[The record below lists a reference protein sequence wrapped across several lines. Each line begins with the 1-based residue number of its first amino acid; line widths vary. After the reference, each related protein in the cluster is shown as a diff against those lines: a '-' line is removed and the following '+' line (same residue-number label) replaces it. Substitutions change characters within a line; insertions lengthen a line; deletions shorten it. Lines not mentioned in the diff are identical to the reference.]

1 MSVATKL
8 DNQIVQRVSKEVEIS
23 PKQVQ
28 NVIALVEDGN
38 TVPFIAR
45 YRKEQTG
52 ALDEVQIRNIL
63 DSWNYLMNLEERKEE
78 VHRLI
83 EEQGKL
89 TEELV
94 RSNSSSEEIAASR
107 RFIPPF

>member
-8 DNQIVQRVSKEVEIS
+8 DNQIVQHVSKEVEIS
-23 PKQVQ
+23 HKQVQ

-52 ALDEVQIRNIL
+52 ALMKSKSGI
-63 DSWNYLMNLEERKEE
+63 
-78 VHRLI
+78 
-83 EEQGKL
+83 
-89 TEELV
+89 
-94 RSNSSSEEIAASR
+94 
-107 RFIPPF
+107 F